1 MVTFLSL
8 FLFCSQSLPGPQ
20 PFQEP
25 LLDQNQLVME
35 GPEGQGDGGSSAL
48 LPRKQWMSKPH

>member
-8 FLFCSQSLPGPQ
+8 SLLCSQSLPGPQ

-35 GPEGQGDGGSSAL
+35 GPEGQGMGAAAQHFFPESDG
-48 LPRKQWMSKPH
+48 